1 MGILRVGDSFAAANA
16 NTRFH
21 VLWERMQSCQLDPT
35 LQPWKKGVLPQTNVT
50 RYFSPLLCTEA
61 LNRQFVK
68 GTRTIL
74 CLAWIQRHYPKSQQK
89 FLVQPAAR
97 DYFRCRASWRR
108 TKGGVK
114 RHSRLPF
121 VALFQDNDFENGGL
135 S

>member
-1 MGILRVGDSFAAANA
+1 M
-16 NTRFH
+16 H
-21 VLWERMQSCQLDPT
+21 SCQLDPT
-35 LQPWKKGVLPQTNVT
+35 LQPWKKRVLPQTNVT

-89 FLVQPAAR
+89 FMVQPAAR
-97 DYFRCRASWRR
+97 DYFRCRTSWRSTWR
-108 TKGGVK
+108 EDQRRVK

-121 VALFQDNDFENGGL
+121 VAFFQDNDFENGGL